1 MSGHLSYQ
9 IEHHVFPDLPAHR
22 YPEISAQVQAVCK
35 KYGIHYNTGSFA
47 GQYGTVL
54 KRIAGFSLPDRL
66 RRRLLP
72 EFSAAAAGHAI

>member
-1 MSGHLSYQ
+1 
-9 IEHHVFPDLPAHR
+9 
-22 YPEISAQVQAVCK
+22 VCK